1 MGRQISSTQS
11 QKTYLHVTPSPIYG
25 GVHIQVKFTV
35 LLFMHTALGSQ
46 GDGVQGSVSVGRG
59 EHEVKLI

>member
-1 MGRQISSTQS
+1 M
-11 QKTYLHVTPSPIYG
+11 YG

-35 LLFMHTALGSQ
+35 FSFMHTALGSQ